1 MKRKRMLGL
10 AVVALALA
18 GLVSL
23 LAYRLAR
30 TGGKAAAP
38 QLQTVVAAANSLSAG
53 ARIQVADLKIL
64 RLPPAALPKH
74 VYANAKL
81 LVGRVLTTA
90 AVPNQVIV
98 SEMVAAPGSGVGLP
112 PLIPAGM
119 RAVSVKVNDV
129 VSVAG
134 YAVPG
139 THVDVLLTGNPRAN
153 NDPAD
158 VTTVT
163 LLSNVQVLTA
173 GEQMER
179 SPDGKPE
186 RVTVITLLVSPQGA
200 EKLAMAD
207 GYGHLQLALR
217 NPLDDGAAKVSPLI
231 NGTLYREPVRP
242 VTVRRVFRRAPY
254 HPAPPPTW
262 SVAVISGSHEQT
274 VKFPAAAYRPRP
286 ITRVAG
292 DPNKPN
298 QP

>member
-23 LAYRLAR
+23 LAYRLAQN
-30 TGGKAAAP
+30 GGKSAP
-38 QLQTVVAAANSLSAG
+38 PKLETVVAAAAPLAVG
-53 ARIQVADLKIL
+53 EQIQAADLRTL
-64 RLPPAALPKH
+64 ALPPAALPQH
-74 VYANAKL
+74 IYLAENQ
-81 LVGRVLTTA
+81 LVGKVLTAA

-98 SEMVAAPGSGVGLP
+98 SEMVARPGSGVGLP

-134 YAVPG
+134 FAIPG

-158 VTTVT
+158 VTTIT

-173 GEQMER
+173 GQQMEQT
-179 SPDGKPE
+179 PDGKPE
-186 RVTVITLLVSPQGA
+186 RVAVITLLVSPEGA

-217 NPLDDGAAKVSPLI
+217 NPLDHGDGKVAPLI
-231 NGTLYREPVRP
+231 NGALYRGPERP
-242 VTVRRVFRRAPY
+242 RVIVRRVFRRAPP
-254 HPAPPPTW
+254 HPAPPAVW
-262 SVAVISGSHEQT
+262 SVAVISGNQQQT
-274 VKFPAAAYRPRP
+274 VKFPGAAYRPQSR
-286 ITRVAG
+286 TLAAG
-292 DPNKPN
+292 DPNKP
-298 QP
+298 